1 MKKIYGDKTPVTLI
15 AQKGDSALVEYIESG
30 VPIRKYVPTREVNNN
45 RVADEVLSA
54 GIPYGFP
61 WAEIS
66 VKFDPQKFENEMHQV
81 GLWTTEDLLKSPQ
94 KVWSA
99 LRATF
104 ADNVSEILDI
114 AKSEKGVKRH
124 GK

>member
-1 MKKIYGDKTPVTLI
+1 MKKMQGDKTSVKI
-15 AQKGDSALVEYIESG
+15 IIQKGDSALVEYITDG
-30 VPIRKYVPTREVNNN
+30 VLLRKYVPVGEVNNN
-45 RVADEVLSA
+45 FVKDEVLSA

-61 WAEIS
+61 WGEIS
-66 VKFDPQKFENEMHQV
+66 VSLDAQKFENEMHQV